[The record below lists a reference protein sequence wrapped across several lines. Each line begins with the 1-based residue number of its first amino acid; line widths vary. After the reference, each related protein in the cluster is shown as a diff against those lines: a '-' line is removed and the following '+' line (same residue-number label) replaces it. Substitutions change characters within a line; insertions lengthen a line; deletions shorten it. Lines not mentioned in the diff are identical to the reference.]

1 MNTIRATRVGQLTFA
16 VLLTLVACAQ
26 ASRLHRPMGDYVREA
41 DLIVI
46 GNTRKSGERGFNIGV
61 SVTEVIKGDSTA
73 VGAEI
78 VLNMMAMSTAH
89 AYVPVPATNVVVLL
103 RTDWRKQKKWPVLE
117 AYKTAKEADAVRTL
131 VGIYRHPGERE
142 RLLALRKKAL
152 AGNSYYLVQLLHDLR
167 NMTEPKNFDV
177 MVDFYDALAPVNQAK
192 LVTIMA
198 RTGDIRAVP
207 PLLKAM
213 QSSDKGVSGT
223 AARSLAYTFPGAPG
237 VTDAFEKALKKEHL
251 ARQAACYLSL
261 RRDDPALA
269 EIGKGRTT
277 SFAQAGRLWKEGDMN
292 AARAAYLAIVE
303 NSKESDYVRRA
314 AATKLLPDASV
325 TDKERIRKALL
336 PLLLAAAR
344 GDNYIFAKDATSIL
358 RELCHVDCLDTLQA
372 VALRQDFVYW
382 PGARTAVLAI
392 RELGKE
398 SRQQAF
404 ARFVKDLESDKARM
418 LNTRKRTNYMLTLI
432 WLGDRES
439 LAKATNVL
447 PASWQST
454 WTSFGPLRSA
464 ANNEDE
470 GLSLARI
477 LEKPGSLSQSA
488 LQWTAFRLGDL
499 KEIRAA
505 KGLIAALTR
514 APNSPLAWEA
524 KDALICIGGS
534 ETENEMLKLLS
545 NQEPEGV
552 ARAATEILFRLQ
564 GERACDLARRMLRED
579 GFGVK
584 MSAMTHLMNHGT
596 LADVT
601 LLLPYCDYWKADRTT
616 HYWAMQ
622 AVGGIRSRYNYD
634 INGLIV
640 KHSDKK

>member
-1 MNTIRATRVGQLTFA
+1 MKTIGTMRGGQLIVVLLLTFA
-16 VLLTLVACAQ
+16 TCAQ
-26 ASRLHRPMGDYVREA
+26 ASRLHRPMGYYVREA
-41 DLIVI
+41 DLIVVAD
-46 GNTRKSGERGFNIGV
+46 TRRGGERGFDTVV
-61 SVTEVIKGDSTA
+61 SVTEVIKGNQKVDGT
-73 VGAEI
+73 EI
-78 VLNMMAMSTAH
+78 LLSMMDMSTAS
-89 AYVPVPATNVVVLL
+89 ARVPTPATKVAILL
-103 RTDWRKQKKWPVLE
+103 RKGWREQKKWPVLE
-117 AYKTAKEADAVRTL
+117 AYTKAEETAAVRTL

-152 AGNSYYLVQLLHDLR
+152 ASNSYYLVQLLHDLR
-167 NMTEPKNFDV
+167 NMTEPKNFDL
-177 MVDFYDALAPVNQAK
+177 MVDLYDALDPVNQVK

-237 VTDAFEKALKKEHL
+237 VTDAFEKALKKEYL
-251 ARQAACYLSL
+251 ARLAVCYLSQ

-269 EIGKGRTT
+269 EIGKGKTT
-277 SFAQAGRLWKEGDMN
+277 SFAQAGRLWKEGDMK

-303 NSKESDYVRRA
+303 NSKESDYARRA
-314 AATKLLPDASV
+314 AATTLLPDASV
-325 TDKERIRKALL
+325 TEKERIRKALL
-336 PLLLAAAR
+336 TRLLAAAR
-344 GDNYIFAKDATSIL
+344 GDNYLFAKDAASIL
-358 RELCHVDCLDTLQA
+358 RELCHIDCLDALQA
-372 VALRQDFVYW
+372 VALRQDSVYW
-382 PGARTAVLAI
+382 PGARTAILAI

-404 ARFVKDLESDKARM
+404 AQLVKDLESDKARM
-418 LNTRKRTNYMLTLI
+418 LNTRERTNYILTLI

-439 LAKATNVL
+439 LAKAVNVL
-447 PASWQST
+447 PDSWQST

-464 ANNEDE
+464 ADNEDE

-477 LEKPGSLSQSA
+477 LEKPGRLSQSA
-488 LQWTAFRLGDL
+488 LQWAAFRLGDL
-499 KEIRAA
+499 KEKRAV
-505 KGLIAALTR
+505 KGLIAALIR
-514 APNSPLAWEA
+514 APYSPLAWEA
-524 KDALICIGGS
+524 KDALICIGGA
-534 ETENEMLKLLS
+534 ETENAMLKLLS
-545 NQEPEGV
+545 HQKPEGV
-552 ARAATEILFRLQ
+552 ARAATEILFPLQ

-596 LADVT
+596 VADLA

-634 INGLIV
+634 ISGPIV
-640 KHSDKK
+640 KNSDKK